1 MIGEVSLDNLKL
13 KNPFSSVNRAHWG
26 ELFPIAFA
34 CAILGFFETSTAGKS
49 LSSTLETPVS
59 SNRELVSLGVV
70 GSAVSL
76 FGALPAFGGYSR
88 SKLNAVLGAKSPVS
102 GLCMGL
108 TTLFVTFKMLNSVYY
123 LPICVLNSVIA
134 VVGWKMI
141 GGQFT
146 ILSFLNSIVVSVL
159 QIFAPTQ
166 ALTSE
171 PLLASLF
178 GGLLLGVAIGLAMR
192 YGFSTGGMDIV
203 AMVVQKRT
211 GKSIG
216 VLMNGINFVVVIVAG
231 TFIGWQ
237 NALFTLI
244 GIYATGRAVDAI
256 YTGYQKI
263 TAMIVTSKG
272 DDVVTALHK
281 DLIRGITILPSK
293 GAYTKRDST
302 TLMMV
307 LSRYEIVEMQEIV
320 HRTDP
325 KAFINLMSTVSV
337 SGEFFDADRQLQM
350 KKAVA
355 VPKLET
361 VNAQLEAEQQLESQ
375 LDKIEEQKK

>member
-1 MIGEVSLDNLKL
+1 M
-13 KNPFSSVNRAHWG
+13 KNITIDWRKAWLIAIVFIASACVQVLALNAFLIPNNVFSSGFNGIAQLLAIFFAQVFHMNVQTG
-26 ELFPIAFA
+26 VFIMIFNIPIG
-34 CAILGFFETSTAGKS
+34 I
-49 LSSTLETPVS
+49 
-59 SNRELVSLGVV
+59 
-70 GSAVSL
+70 
-76 FGALPAFGGYSR
+76 
-88 SKLNAVLGAKSPVS
+88 
-102 GLCMGL
+102 
-108 TTLFVTFKMLNSVYY
+108 
-123 LPICVLNSVIA
+123 I
-134 VVGWKMI
+134 GWKLI
-141 GGQFT
+141 GGKFT
-146 ILSFLNSIVVSVL
+146 ILSFLNSIFVSFL
-159 QIFAPTQ
+159 QILAPTQ
-166 ALTSE
+166 ALTTE

-178 GGLLLGVAIGLAMR
+178 GGLLLGVSIGLAMR

-216 VLMNGINFVVVIVAG
+216 ALMNGINFVVVIVAG
-231 TFIGWQ
+231 TYIGWQ

-256 YTGYQKI
+256 YTGYQKL

-281 DLIRGITILPSK
+281 ELIRGITILPSK

-307 LSRYEIVEMQEIV
+307 LSRYELVEMQEIV

-337 SGEFFDADRQLQM
+337 SGEFFDSDRQLQM

-355 VPKLET
+355 VPKFET
-361 VNAQLEAEQQLESQ
+361 VEAQIEAELQLEAQ
-375 LDKIEEQKK
+375 LDQIEVEQRKDI